1 MGHQRRLVFFLT
13 ASFLACPDLSA
24 MDLGRAELDLE
35 LDAYYSDL
43 ALYVPFTRKAVE
55 EKVEK
60 GEWGTYQDMLR
71 KALIP
76 RYMVLEASINPLP
89 VLGAFIRKQSE
100 TFYQRAQWTDN
111 MNVIEAVT
119 AGFEE
124 PYALSL
130 FLGKVIDFDPGK
142 KRLRR
147 SKKGYVGYLAS
158 AGNYH
163 LMDSLLI
170 ADNWLELEAKIKG
183 DQEIEHRKMS
193 WSFRGGGKFHHHRE
207 ILDTYYIGIR
217 RSRTDFKKSRFSF
230 LLSSGI
236 DYRVDFD
243 QRTFKPIRHF
253 FLLEKNFPLAKR
265 KWTFSIGIGYLFQGQ
280 DKYSGSLA
288 ARRRKGES
296 QILIRP
302 NLKF

>member
-1 MGHQRRLVFFLT
+1 MRRKRLLVLFFA
-13 ASFLACPDLSA
+13 ASLPAFPAAPA
-24 MDLGRAELDLE
+24 AAIGKTELDLE

-55 EKVEK
+55 EKVER

-71 KALIP
+71 KALLP
-76 RYMVLEASINPLP
+76 RYMVLEASVNPLP

-142 KRLRR
+142 KSLRR
-147 SKKGYVGYLAS
+147 SRKGYVGYLAS

-163 LMDSLLI
+163 LMDSLFI
-170 ADNWLELEAKIKG
+170 ADNWLELEGKIKG
-183 DQEIEHRKMS
+183 DQETDERKMS
-193 WSFRGGGKFHHHRE
+193 WSFRGGGKFHNHPE

-243 QRTFKPIRHF
+243 RRTFKPIRHY
-253 FLLEKNFPLAKR
+253 FLLEKNFPLTKR
-265 KWTFSIGIGYLFQGQ
+265 KWTFSIGLGYLFQGQ

-288 ARRRKGES
+288 ARRRKSES